1 MLEVQLVRRSRNG
14 VVIPVARSDK
24 RELVNHV
31 AQAITKEME
40 AWRFRDEVLDDLAQ
54 RERKTLAEVLRAEGV
69 KP

>member
-24 RELVNHV
+24 RELVSHV
-31 AQAITKEME
+31 AQAIVREME

-54 RERKTLAEVLRAEGV
+54 RERKALSELLRTEGV